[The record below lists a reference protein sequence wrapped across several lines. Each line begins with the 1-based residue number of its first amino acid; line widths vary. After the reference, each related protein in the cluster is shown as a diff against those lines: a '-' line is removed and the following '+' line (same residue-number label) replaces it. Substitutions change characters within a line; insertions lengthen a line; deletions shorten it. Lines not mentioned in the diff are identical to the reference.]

1 MTSARQRRNQ
11 TVEALRVAAAFG
23 IVWYHSKAPGME
35 IAYSGL
41 SFFILL
47 SVSLVMQNGA
57 PKPGRLFEQLILP
70 WAIWYAIYAM
80 FNVAMGKPV
89 IETDNGL
96 IAGALASSR
105 IHLWYLPFMW
115 LVLALSGFLAR
126 ASQQRVFANL
136 LFVVVTIASVASIL
150 SIPYWVSPS
159 VAAGY
164 PWAQYAQAVT
174 PVLLALMLGLA
185 HSPTQRGVLLAMVA
199 LLLWAST
206 VFPQEGVA
214 LPHAIALATLMAASA
229 FPIPWLERRNIQ
241 WLSSCMF
248 GVYLV
253 HPIFIGVAK
262 RLVSGPVPLQVVLAF
277 ALSLSFVL
285 LYRNPVM
292 RRTACKWLM

>member
-1 MTSARQRRNQ
+1 MKSAGQRRNQ

-57 PKPGRLFEQLILP
+57 PRQGRLFEQLLLP
-70 WAIWYAIYAM
+70 WVIWYAVYAVV
-80 FNVAMGKPV
+80 NLAMGKPV
-89 IETDNGL
+89 IDTGNGL
-96 IAGALASSR
+96 VAGILASPR

-115 LVLALSGFLAR
+115 LVLTLSGGLAR
-126 ASQQRVFANL
+126 ASQQRTFANL
-136 LFVVVTIASVASIL
+136 LFVAAMIASVASIL
-150 SIPYWVSPS
+150 TIPYWVSPS

-185 HSPTQRGVLLAMVA
+185 QSAIQRGMLLAMVA
-199 LLLWAST
+199 LLLWASA
-206 VFPQEGVA
+206 VFPQEGAA
-214 LPHAIALATLMAASA
+214 LPHAIALAALMAASA

-241 WLSSCMF
+241 WLSSCML
-248 GVYLV
+248 GVYLL
-253 HPIFIGVAK
+253 HPIFIGVAM

-277 ALSLSFVL
+277 ALSVSFVL
-285 LYRNPVM
+285 LYRNLVM
-292 RRTACKWLM
+292 RRAARKWLM